1 MWKAQ
6 LILQV
11 KSQCPVGGFSGLS
24 PIAMAFLGVLSYS
37 EVLCAGKDQ
46 VPELMSMSHLPMVLT
61 VFSQFTQCS
70 MLCVLCVLLSTLCSY
85 SVMTVNKGF

>member
-24 PIAMAFLGVLSYS
+24 PIAMAFLVVLSYS

-46 VPELMSMSHLPMVLT
+46 VPE
-61 VFSQFTQCS
+61 
-70 MLCVLCVLLSTLCSY
+70 
-85 SVMTVNKGF
+85 